1 MNAIEFS
8 KNVIKFLRRML
19 WPDLSSQVLGN
30 CLKQK
35 YNDVSDD
42 AGSML
47 IKASDKVNENPSAG
61 INCRTEAFG
70 LVIPR
75 RVRARPPH
83 PGAELTE
90 VFSNAFSVE

>member
-1 MNAIEFS
+1 MISLRNTHAIEFS

-70 LVIPR
+70 
-75 RVRARPPH
+75 
-83 PGAELTE
+83 
-90 VFSNAFSVE
+90 FSHST